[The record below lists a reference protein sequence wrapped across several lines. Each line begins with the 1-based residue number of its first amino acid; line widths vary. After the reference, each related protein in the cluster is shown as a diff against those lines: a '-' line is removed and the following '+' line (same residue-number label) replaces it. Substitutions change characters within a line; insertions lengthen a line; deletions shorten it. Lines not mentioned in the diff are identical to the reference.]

1 METANQTLDNLAKLK
16 EMFPEVI
23 TESKD
28 ENGEIVAAVDAK
40 KLEQLLSTKVIDGD
54 ESYDFTWVGKKQ
66 AMIEACKPI
75 RKTLRP
81 CREESVDWEN
91 TQNIYIE
98 GDNLDVLK
106 LLQESY
112 LNKVKM
118 IYIDPP
124 YNTGNDSFIYPDD
137 YSTNKDAYDEEV
149 GAIDES
155 GYRMFKNTETNGRFH
170 SSWCSMMYPRLKLAR
185 NLLSEDGVIFISI
198 DDNEQANL
206 KKICD
211 EVFGVS
217 NFYGMLIQLK
227 GNTQNDSKSI
237 QKNHEYIL
245 VYTKENCQLLL
256 TYNNDVPHEVFENSF
271 YLGRDTGA
279 SSGHDTLLERT
290 NLGYTIY
297 YYEGTQSG
305 ATGNHNTLLER
316 TNLGY
321 TIYYYEGTQ
330 SGATGNHNT
339 LLERTNLVSKKY
351 PGFNYFENSEKF
363 IHAVA
368 VMDYDA
374 KKITGDST
382 ETDVYTDDKELL
394 SLGYVK
400 IRPPK
405 RKGGKLGCWTW
416 SLSNFK
422 DLWNKNEVLIKK
434 NKNVIKKEF
443 VCEDDIVEINEK
455 KYFIKSNN
463 LPLQSLVKI
472 TNSAGTTVL
481 NGNDGLMPGIGFNN
495 PKNPELLKYFM
506 QSYNGKNK
514 RDITILDFFSGS
526 ATTAHAVMQLNAEDG
541 GKRKFIM
548 VQLPEVCDEK
558 SEAYKAGYKN
568 ICEIGKERI
577 RRAGKKIVE
586 ESGKIDLDIGFR
598 VLKLDDGNMKD
609 VYYTPEEYNQ
619 KDLVDMASN
628 IKDDRTPEDLLY
640 ACMLEWGLELSLPHK
655 VQTVAGYNVHIVDE
669 GALVACFDDKISE
682 DAIKQIAELQPLRA
696 VFRDSGFAGDA
707 ARVNVGEIF
716 KLKSPNTTIK
726 VL

>member
-1 METANQTLDNLAKLK
+1 MDKMKMETANQTLDNLAKLK

-40 KLEQLLSTKVIDGD
+40 KLEQLLSTKVIEGD

-91 TQNIYIE
+91 TQNLYIE

-198 DDNEQANL
+198 DDNEVDNMR
-206 KKICD
+206 KMCD
-211 EVFGVS
+211 EVFGKD
-217 NFYGMLIQLK
+217 NFRNQLLVRRRI
-227 GNTQNDSKSI
+227 KSLNV
-237 QKNHEYIL
+237 QFAENGLNSFNVAFEYVL
-245 VYTKENCQLLL
+245 VYSKNKEFLFKPLRLTKSQFSEKGSWN
-256 TYNNDVPHEVFENSF
+256 VFWSNADRPSMR
-271 YLGRDTGA
+271 YDILGFTPKTGQWRWQKELA
-279 SSGHDTLLERT
+279 EEAVQNYKNYEQNFSNISLEDYWRNT
-290 NLGYTIY
+290 GEKLRFIRRIPN
-297 YYEGTQSG
+297 
-305 ATGNHNTLLER
+305 ATGKNGGVQYWVGPQETSLR
-316 TNLGY
+316 TSNW
-321 TIYYYEGTQ
+321 TDIE
-330 SGATGNHNT
+330 
-339 LLERTNLVSKKY
+339 VSQ
-351 PGFNYFENSEKF
+351 
-363 IHAVA
+363 IA
-368 VMDYDA
+368 
-374 KKITGDST
+374 
-382 ETDVYTDDKELL
+382 
-394 SLGYVK
+394 
-400 IRPPK
+400 
-405 RKGGKLGCWTW
+405 
-416 SLSNFK
+416 
-422 DLWNKNEVLIKK
+422 
-434 NKNVIKKEF
+434 KEF
-443 VCEDDIVEINEK
+443 DIP
-455 KYFIKSNN
+455 F
-463 LPLQSLVKI
+463 
-472 TNSAGTTVL
+472 
-481 NGNDGLMPGIGFNN
+481 DN
-495 PKNPELLKYFM
+495 PKNINLMVEFVKSLF
-506 QSYNGKNK
+506 N
-514 RDITILDFFSGS
+514 DDFIILDFFSGS

-548 VQLPEVCDEK
+548 VQLPEICDEK

-655 VQTVAGYNVHIVDE
+655 VQTIAGYNVHIVDD
-669 GALVACFDDKISE
+669 GALVACFDDRISE

>member
-1 METANQTLDNLAKLK
+1 METANKTLENLAKLK

-28 ENGEIVAAVDAK
+28 ENGGIVAAVDAK
-40 KLEQLLSTKVIDGD
+40 KLEQLLSTKVIEGD
-54 ESYDFTWVGKKQ
+54 ECYDFTWVGKKQ
-66 AMIEACKPI
+66 AMVEACKPI

-91 TQNIYIE
+91 TQNLYIE

-137 YSTNKDAYDEEV
+137 YSTNKELYDEEV

-185 NLLSEDGVIFISI
+185 NLLTDDGVIFISI
-198 DDNEQANL
+198 DDHEVDNM

-211 EVFGVS
+211 EVFGKT
-217 NFYGMLIQLK
+217 NFKVIFPRVTKK
-227 GNTQNDSKSI
+227 GGKSSEATA
-237 QKNHEYIL
+237 KNHDY
-245 VYTKENCQLLL
+245 VMMYTKNKD
-256 TYNNDVPHEVFENSF
+256 NADIIGISHNDEGFCNKDDFFEERGYFKVNQ
-271 YLGRDTGA
+271 
-279 SSGHDTLLERT
+279 TL
-290 NLGYTIY
+290 
-297 YYEGTQSG
+297 
-305 ATGNHNTLLER
+305 
-316 TNLGY
+316 
-321 TIYYYEGTQ
+321 
-330 SGATGNHNT
+330 
-339 LLERTNLVSKKY
+339 
-351 PGFNYFENSEKF
+351 
-363 IHAVA
+363 
-368 VMDYDA
+368 DYD
-374 KKITGDST
+374 T
-382 ETDVYTDDKELL
+382 
-394 SLGYVK
+394 LGYVY
-400 IRPPK
+400 
-405 RKGGKLGCWTW
+405 
-416 SLSNFK
+416 SLDYPIEINGVEYFAGSVSRQ
-422 DLWNKNEVLIKK
+422 EYEER
-434 NKNVIKKEF
+434 KKEKPVNGYRWRWSKELF
-443 VCEDDIVEINEK
+443 EFGYKNDFIIVKGKRIYTKTYQN
-455 KYFIKSNN
+455 
-463 LPLQSLVKI
+463 VKI
-472 TNSAGTTVL
+472 EN
-481 NGNDGLMPGIGFNN
+481 I
-495 PKNPELLKYFM
+495 
-506 QSYNGKNK
+506 NGKYEIISINRTKPLSTLEFTDNK
-514 RDITILDFFSGS
+514 YSNDNATKDIAEILGKGFFDYTKPVKLVNQLQKIVNTKQFTILDFFSGS

-586 ESGKIDLDIGFR
+586 ETGKKDLDIGFR
-598 VLKLDDGNMKD
+598 VLKLDESNMKD
-609 VYYTPEEYNQ
+609 VYFTPEEYKQ
-619 KDLVDMASN
+619 TDLVDMVSN
-628 IKDDRTPEDLLY
+628 IKEDRTPEDLLY

-655 VQTVAGYNVHIVDE
+655 VENIAGYNVHIVND
-669 GALVACFDDKISE
+669 GDLIACFDNRISE
-682 DAIKQIAELQPLRA
+682 EAIKQIAEMKPLRA
-696 VFRDSGFAGDA
+696 VFRDSSFATDA

>member
-1 METANQTLDNLAKLK
+1 METANKTLENLAKLK

-40 KLEQLLSTKVIDGD
+40 KLEQLLSTKVIEGD
-54 ESYDFTWVGKKQ
+54 ECYYFTWVGKKQ
-66 AMIEACKPI
+66 AMVEACKPI

-91 TQNIYIE
+91 TQNLYIE

-137 YSTNKDAYDEEV
+137 YSTNKELYDEEV

-198 DDNEQANL
+198 DDHEVENL

-211 EVFGVS
+211 EVFGEVNFVS
-217 NFYGMLIQLK
+217 DFIRKTKSMTGDEGTGVNIQHENLLCYAKNKEKLFLIGDAKEFSSYSNPDNDINGEWTSADPSAKSGGEGTYFPIENPYTKKEDYPPK
-227 GNTQNDSKSI
+227 GRYWAFSKSTL
-237 QKNHEYIL
+237 QEYIKSGRIVFKKNYKDKERGFIFKRYKDNLSSQFNAVNSL
-245 VYTKENCQLLL
+245 VIAENEYMNSVGTKELFALL
-256 TYNNDVPHEVFENSF
+256 D
-271 YLGRDTGA
+271 
-279 SSGHDTLLERT
+279 
-290 NLGYTIY
+290 
-297 YYEGTQSG
+297 
-305 ATGNHNTLLER
+305 GN
-316 TNLGY
+316 
-321 TIYYYEGTQ
+321 
-330 SGATGNHNT
+330 
-339 LLERTNLVSKKY
+339 
-351 PGFNYFENSEKF
+351 F
-363 IHAVA
+363 
-368 VMDYDA
+368 
-374 KKITGDST
+374 
-382 ETDVYTDDKELL
+382 
-394 SLGYVK
+394 
-400 IRPPK
+400 
-405 RKGGKLGCWTW
+405 
-416 SLSNFK
+416 
-422 DLWNKNEVLIKK
+422 
-434 NKNVIKKEF
+434 
-443 VCEDDIVEINEK
+443 
-455 KYFIKSNN
+455 
-463 LPLQSLVKI
+463 
-472 TNSAGTTVL
+472 
-481 NGNDGLMPGIGFNN
+481 FNN
-495 PKNPELLKYFM
+495 PKPTTLLQKVISMVNNKYCV
-506 QSYNGKNK
+506 
-514 RDITILDFFSGS
+514 ILDFFSGS

-541 GKRKFIM
+541 GNRKFIM
-548 VQLPEVCDEK
+548 VQLPEICDEK

-586 ESGKIDLDIGFR
+586 ETGKKDFDIGFR
-598 VLKLDDGNMKD
+598 VLKLDSSNMKD
-609 VYYTPEEYNQ
+609 VYYAPADYKQTMLE
-619 KDLVDMASN
+619 KMTSN
-628 IKDDRTPEDLLY
+628 IEDDRTAEDLLY

-655 VQTVAGYNVHIVDE
+655 VQKISDFNVHIVNNGD
-669 GALVACFDDKISE
+669 LVACFDDKVSE
-682 DAIKQIAELQPLRA
+682 EAIKQIAEMKPLRA
-696 VFRDSGFAGDA
+696 VFRDSSFATDA